1 MMYCERCNID
11 FSEGLRYCKWCGQTL
26 FERRRQTSELKTCP
40 TCSTAIKPG
49 WAFCKNCG
57 GRLDGEAREVFTA
70 ACPRCGTMNDHAAQ
84 VCSLCGEDLE
94 QARLQSQEQASTSLM
109 QGCPSCGE
117 SIDPGSAYCK
127 ACGSPVYAQPG
138 PFGDSALL
146 CAACNSYSP
155 VGSASCRVCNASLI
169 SGAAASIDATGSAP
183 VENKPSTLPDLA
195 EHLPEPQAETV
206 DGTIQFAS
214 TPPPEVE
221 SGAHTL
227 TLSESGQIVMP
238 PENLPEDEKVTVH
251 VEPKAGAKTN
261 VLSGVAGSKSELP
274 PPTAPFKQ
282 ARITGS
288 VEEEE
293 ASQESS
299 TDTAAPGSPFT
310 NLPSEDLPAPF
321 VTRID
326 LDSADLGEG
335 ALEGPASDT
344 SAVGERTIVFGSEAT
359 VPPASQPDIV
369 TASEVEEEAAEIAD
383 RAGTA
388 SFGNIQEP
396 APEESGTREYVAPA
410 ATAPPAKAV
419 RTSPSV
425 KPETAAPAYRPG
437 SAARAIETPV
447 KSSRGPIIASA
458 IVALLVIGAAAYA
471 VWWYVL
477 GRPDAPPQPNPA
489 SPPVAEQPA
498 APSTPAAPSAPVAP
512 EGMVL
517 VEGGTYVIGRD
528 DSDEIE
534 SPEHTIQLAPFYID
548 RTEVSNAEYKKF
560 IDATSYNP
568 PSNWV
573 NRTYPEGRGAYPV
586 TGVTWEDAANYA
598 AWAGKRLPTESEWE
612 AAARGK
618 NGLKYPWGNVWASN
632 RANIG
637 KENDSPPINEYSD
650 LIKEVGSYPQGASP
664 VGALDMIGNVWEWT
678 ASRLE
683 PYPGSTTAMPGSV
696 KGSPESYRVMRGGA
710 YDGNNSHNSSYRGF
724 LEADQP
730 FPKVGFRC
738 VKDRDQ
744 GSGARG
750 Q

>member
-1 MMYCERCNID
+1 
-11 FSEGLRYCKWCGQTL
+11 
-26 FERRRQTSELKTCP
+26 
-40 TCSTAIKPG
+40 
-49 WAFCKNCG
+49 
-57 GRLDGEAREVFTA
+57 
-70 ACPRCGTMNDHAAQ
+70 
-84 VCSLCGEDLE
+84 
-94 QARLQSQEQASTSLM
+94 
-109 QGCPSCGE
+109 
-117 SIDPGSAYCK
+117 
-127 ACGSPVYAQPG
+127 
-138 PFGDSALL
+138 
-146 CAACNSYSP
+146 
-155 VGSASCRVCNASLI
+155 
-169 SGAAASIDATGSAP
+169 
-183 VENKPSTLPDLA
+183 
-195 EHLPEPQAETV
+195 
-206 DGTIQFAS
+206 
-214 TPPPEVE
+214 
-221 SGAHTL
+221 
-227 TLSESGQIVMP
+227 
-238 PENLPEDEKVTVH
+238 
-251 VEPKAGAKTN
+251 
-261 VLSGVAGSKSELP
+261 
-274 PPTAPFKQ
+274 
-282 ARITGS
+282 
-288 VEEEE
+288 
-293 ASQESS
+293 
-299 TDTAAPGSPFT
+299 
-310 NLPSEDLPAPF
+310 
-321 VTRID
+321 
-326 LDSADLGEG
+326 
-335 ALEGPASDT
+335 
-344 SAVGERTIVFGSEAT
+344 
-359 VPPASQPDIV
+359 
-369 TASEVEEEAAEIAD
+369 
-383 RAGTA
+383 
-388 SFGNIQEP
+388 
-396 APEESGTREYVAPA
+396 
-410 ATAPPAKAV
+410 
-419 RTSPSV
+419 
-425 KPETAAPAYRPG
+425 
-437 SAARAIETPV
+437 
-447 KSSRGPIIASA
+447 
-458 IVALLVIGAAAYA
+458 VALLVIGAAAYA

-632 RANIG
+632 MANIG